1 MPTPPLDQQL
11 VAAYA
16 DAFAEHPF
24 LKQNGFA
31 FLIDISGK
39 LFKPKG
45 SVSLKD
51 IKGNI
56 EALYCTGFRQMH
68 LSSIHTHTHP
78 CQTTCMTHQ
87 PIWCPARLW
96 SLSWWW
102 AVVQGGFRPT
112 SWPQR
117 FCSSLWPRGCSPVES
132 LWKWTVW
139 MTGPRKWAKVC
150 SDWCLGLL
158 CFDVYIKNVQ
168 LGIQIKCN
176 NVYILYIYY
185 LYTYLYISAF
195 CFCIL
200 CTNQS
205 SIWNILTWWEC
216 LKIGWP
222 ELCNQVIKP
231 SVAFGCFSEID

>member
-1 MPTPPLDQQL
+1 M
-11 VAAYA
+11 
-16 DAFAEHPF
+16 
-24 LKQNGFA
+24 
-31 FLIDISGK
+31 
-39 LFKPKG
+39 
-45 SVSLKD
+45 
-51 IKGNI
+51 
-56 EALYCTGFRQMH
+56 
-68 LSSIHTHTHP
+68 
-78 CQTTCMTHQ
+78 
-87 PIWCPARLW
+87 
-96 SLSWWW
+96 
-102 AVVQGGFRPT
+102 VQGGFRPT

-176 NVYILYIYY
+176 NVYILYIYTT
-185 LYTYLYISAF
+185 YTHIYISAF